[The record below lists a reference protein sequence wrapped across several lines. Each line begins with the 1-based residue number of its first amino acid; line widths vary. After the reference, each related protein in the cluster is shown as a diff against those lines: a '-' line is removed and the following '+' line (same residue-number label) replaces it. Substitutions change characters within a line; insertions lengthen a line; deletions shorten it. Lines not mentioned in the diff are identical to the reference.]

1 VSLLKWTEC
10 KAYIDKEAIEAV
22 SYMLIEKGI
31 QGIEVVDYMLSD
43 EDMKDMIVDYVEEGV
58 IDNNKDTYIKFYLS
72 EEENIS
78 EKLLDI
84 EASINEIRKYVEVGK
99 GTIETDITNDEDWA
113 NNWKKYYKPFVIDD
127 NIVIKPTWED
137 YNEIKDNDIVIEI
150 DPGMAFGSGTH
161 ETTSMCIS
169 MLNKYLS
176 NDDTVIDVGC
186 GSGILGITAAK
197 LGSKKVTCIDLDKNA
212 VKASK
217 ENVITNE
224 VQDKVEVFHGD
235 LLERTDMKSNIVVAN
250 IIADVIILLAEGVKE
265 HLLPNGIF
273 ISSGII
279 LDRVNDVEKALVD
292 NGFNIVEIRKMGEW
306 AAIIA
311 K

>member
-1 VSLLKWTEC
+1 MKWTEC

>member
-1 VSLLKWTEC
+1 VLLLKWTEC

-43 EDMKDMIVDYVEEGV
+43 KDMKDMIVDYVEEGV

-84 EASINEIRKYVEVGK
+84 EAGINEIRKYVEVGK

-235 LLERTDMKSNIVVAN
+235 LLERTMKSNIVVAN
-250 IIADVIILLAEGVKE
+250 IIADVIVLLAEGVKE

-292 NGFNIVEIRKMGEW
+292 NGFNIVDIKKMGEW